1 LSILIYLILGL
12 LTSLLFPP
20 YFFLPLGF
28 IIFPYLCLLLD
39 SNKKYLS
46 DLKIFIRFSNFGF
59 GFFISYLFWIKNPFF
74 VFEETK
80 NFFLVFLL
88 LIILLSLILSLIFTI
103 IIKLGKNIPI
113 IFLIP
118 FIFTSSEYIISLL
131 FYGFPW
137 FTFSLIISS
146 NEYLLFSLKSFGTL
160 FSSYLIIQIFC
171 IPFIFLT
178 KENFKKDLRYLTFF
192 IALPIISLLILNFTE
207 EKNNFKNKT
216 LNLEIFQL
224 NFKNNDQSLTAEK
237 KLQRIIK
244 HIDESDADLLI
255 FGENNFPYLLRDLEL
270 KNIKDSLK
278 ENQTLIIGATRYENN
293 EYYNSLINVNS
304 VNVTYFDKKILVPF
318 GEFLPLRDSLTFL
331 ESIVGP
337 NNYSKGKI
345 ERIITLSNNISFIPV
360 ICYEIVFY
368 WKILNKFNNKSNFI
382 INITNDVWFGNYLG
396 PYQHFY
402 LTKIRAAE
410 FNKPIIRVSN
420 NGISA
425 VIDNN
430 GAVLNK
436 TQLNKTEKFQHKLL
450 FKENNNYVNFH
461 LMFKIYFFTIFIL
474 SIFYYLRT
482 NAKYLSY

>member
-1 LSILIYLILGL
+1 MSILIYFILGL

-28 IIFPYLCLLLD
+28 IIFPSLCFLLE
-39 SNKKYLS
+39 SNKENYS
-46 DLKIFIRFSNFGF
+46 DKNIFNKFSIFGF
-59 GFFISYLFWIKNPFF
+59 GFFISFLFWIKNPFF

-80 NFFLVFLL
+80 IFFLVFLL
-88 LIILLSLILSLIFTI
+88 LIIFLSIILGLIFTI
-103 IIKLGKNIPI
+103 IFKLGKNIPI

-118 FIFTSSEYIISLL
+118 FMFTSSEYIISIF

-137 FTFSLIISS
+137 FTFSLLLSS
-146 NEYLLFSLKSFGTL
+146 NEYLLFSLKLFGTL

-178 KENFKKDLRYLTFF
+178 KENFKQELKYLALF
-192 IALPIISLLILNFTE
+192 ISLPIISLLIVNFNL
-207 EKNNFKNKT
+207 EKNNSKIKT
-216 LNLEIFQL
+216 INMEIFQL
-224 NFKNNDQSLTAEK
+224 NFKNNDQFLTPEK

-244 HIDESDADLLI
+244 HIDESTAELLI
-255 FGENNFPYLLRDLEL
+255 FGENNFPYLLDDLKL
-270 KNIKDSLK
+270 KIIKDSLK

-293 EYYNSLINVNS
+293 KYYNSLLNINLL
-304 VNVTYFDKKILVPF
+304 NVTYFDKKILVPF

-331 ESIVGP
+331 ETIVGQ
-337 NNYSKGKI
+337 NDYSRGKI
-345 ERIITLSNNISFIPV
+345 ERKINLSNNISFIPV

-368 WKILNKFNNKSNFI
+368 WRLLNKLNNESNFI
-382 INITNDVWFGNYLG
+382 VNITNDFWFGDYLG

-430 GAVLNK
+430 GVVLIR
-436 TQLNKTEKFQHKLL
+436 TQFNKTENFKHKLI
-450 FKENNNYVNFH
+450 FKENNNFVNFH
-461 LMFKIYFFTIFIL
+461 LIFKIYLFIIFIL
-474 SIFYYLRT
+474 TTLYYLRK
-482 NAKYLSY
+482 ND

>member
-1 LSILIYLILGL
+1 MSILIYFILGL

-28 IIFPYLCLLLD
+28 IVFPSLCFLLD
-39 SNKKYLS
+39 LNKDNYSK
-46 DLKIFIRFSNFGF
+46 KNIFNNFSIFGF
-59 GFFISYLFWIKNPFF
+59 GFFISYLFWMKNPFF

-88 LIILLSLILSLIFTI
+88 LIILLSVILGLIFTI
-103 IIKLGKNIPI
+103 VFIIGKKIPM

-118 FIFTSSEYIISLL
+118 LMFTSSEYIISIF

-137 FTFSLIISS
+137 FTFSLLLSS
-146 NEYLLFSLKSFGTL
+146 NEYLLFSLKLFGTL

-178 KENFKKDLRYLTFF
+178 KENFKQELKYLSLF
-192 IALPIISLLILNFTE
+192 IALPIIALMITNFNK
-207 EKNNFKNKT
+207 EKNNYKIKT
-216 LNLEIFQL
+216 INLEIFQL
-224 NFKNNDQSLTAEK
+224 NFKNNDKFLTSEK
-237 KLQRIIK
+237 KIQRIIK
-244 HIDESDADLLI
+244 HIEESNADLLI
-255 FGENNFPYLLRDLEL
+255 FGENNFPYLIDGLEV
-270 KNIKDSLK
+270 NIIKDSLK

-293 EYYNSLINVNS
+293 KYYNSLVNIS
-304 VNVTYFDKKILVPF
+304 LVNVTYFDKKILVPF
-318 GEFLPLRDSLTFL
+318 GEFLPLRNSLTFL
-331 ESIVGP
+331 ESIVGQ
-337 NNYSKGKI
+337 NDYSKGKI
-345 ERIITLSNNISFIPV
+345 ERIINLPDNISFIPV

-368 WKILNKFNNKSNFI
+368 WKLLNKLNNNSNFI
-382 INITNDVWFGNYLG
+382 VNITNDFWFGNYLG

-430 GAVLNK
+430 GTVLNK
-436 TQLNKTEKFQHKLL
+436 TEFNKTESFKHKLI
-450 FKENNNYVNFH
+450 FKEINNFVYFH
-461 LMFKIYFFTIFIL
+461 LIFKIYIFIIFIL
-474 SIFYYLRT
+474 TTFYYLRK
-482 NAKYLSY
+482 ND

>member
-1 LSILIYLILGL
+1 MSILIYFVLGL

-28 IIFPYLCLLLD
+28 IIFPSLCFLLD
-39 SNKKYLS
+39 LNKENYS
-46 DLKIFIRFSNFGF
+46 DKNIFNKFSIFGF

-74 VFEETK
+74 IFEETI
-80 NFFLVFLL
+80 NFFPVFLL
-88 LIILLSLILSLIFTI
+88 LIIFLSVILGLIFTI
-103 IIKLGKNIPI
+103 TFKLGKKIPL

-118 FIFTSSEYIISLL
+118 FMFTSSEYIISIF

-137 FTFSLIISS
+137 FTFSLLLSS

-178 KENFKKDLRYLTFF
+178 KENFKQELKYLLLF
-192 IALPIISLLILNFTE
+192 IALPIITLIIINFNV
-207 EKNNFKNKT
+207 EKNNSKIKT
-216 LNLEIFQL
+216 INLEIFQL
-224 NFKNNDQSLTAEK
+224 NFKNNDKFLTSEK

-244 HIDESDADLLI
+244 HIDKSTADLLI
-255 FGENNFPYLLRDLEL
+255 FGENNFPYLLDDLEL
-270 KNIKDSLK
+270 KIIKDFLK

-293 EYYNSLINVNS
+293 KYYNSLININLY
-304 VNVTYFDKKILVPF
+304 NVTYFDKKILVPF

-331 ESIVGP
+331 ESIVGQ
-337 NNYSKGKI
+337 NDYSKGKI
-345 ERIITLSNNISFIPV
+345 ERIINLTDNISFIPV

-368 WKILNKFNNKSNFI
+368 WKLLNKFNNKGNFI
-382 INITNDVWFGNYLG
+382 VNITNDFWFGDYLG

-436 TQLNKTEKFQHKLL
+436 TEFNKTDNIKHKLV
-450 FKENNNYVNFH
+450 FKENNNFVNFH
-461 LMFKIYFFTIFIL
+461 SIFKIYLFIIFTL
-474 SIFYYLRT
+474 TTFYYLRK
-482 NAKYLSY
+482 ND

>member
-1 LSILIYLILGL
+1 MSILIYLILGL

-28 IIFPYLCLLLD
+28 IIFPSLCFLLD
-39 SNKKYLS
+39 SNKENNSGKN
-46 DLKIFIRFSNFGF
+46 IFKKFSIFGF
-59 GFFISYLFWIKNPFF
+59 GFFISYLFWVKNPFF

-88 LIILLSLILSLIFTI
+88 LIILLSVILGLIFTI
-103 IIKLGKNIPI
+103 VIKLGKNIPV
-113 IFLIP
+113 IFLVP
-118 FIFTSSEYIISLL
+118 FMFISSEYIISIL

-137 FTFSLIISS
+137 FTFSLLLSS

-160 FSSYLIIQIFC
+160 FSSYLIIQILC
-171 IPFIFLT
+171 IPFIILT
-178 KENFKKDLRYLTFF
+178 KENFKKELRYLLLF
-192 IALPIISLLILNFTE
+192 IAVPIISLFIVNFNI
-207 EKNNFKNKT
+207 EKNSFKIKT
-216 LNLEIFQL
+216 INLEIFQL
-224 NFKNNDQSLTAEK
+224 NFKNNDKFLTPEI

-244 HIDESDADLLI
+244 HIDESTADLLI
-255 FGENNFPYLLRDLEL
+255 FGENNFPYLLDDLKL
-270 KNIKDSLK
+270 KIIKDSLK

-293 EYYNSLINVNS
+293 KYYNSLVNINL

-331 ESIVGP
+331 ESIVGQ
-337 NNYSKGKI
+337 NDYSKGKV
-345 ERIITLSNNISFIPV
+345 ERIINLPNNISFIPV

-368 WKILNKFNNKSNFI
+368 WKLLNKLNNESNFI
-382 INITNDVWFGNYLG
+382 VNITNDFWFGDYIG

-430 GAVLNK
+430 GVVLIK
-436 TQLNKTEKFQHKLL
+436 TKFNKTENFKYKLV
-450 FKENNNYVNFH
+450 FKKNNNFVNFH
-461 LMFKIYFFTIFIL
+461 SIFKIYLLIIFTF
-474 SIFYYLRT
+474 SIFYYLRK
-482 NAKYLSY
+482 NA

>member
-1 LSILIYLILGL
+1 MSILIYFILGL

-28 IIFPYLCLLLD
+28 IIFPFLCFLLE
-39 SNKKYLS
+39 SNKENYS
-46 DLKIFIRFSNFGF
+46 DKNIFNKFSIFGF

-80 NFFLVFLL
+80 NFFLFFLL
-88 LIILLSLILSLIFTI
+88 LIIFLSVILGLIFTI
-103 IIKLGKNIPI
+103 IFKLGKKIPI
-113 IFLIP
+113 IILIP
-118 FIFTSSEYIISLL
+118 LMFTSSEYIISIF

-137 FTFSLIISS
+137 FTFSLLLSS
-146 NEYLLFSLKSFGTL
+146 NEYLLFSLKLFGTL

-178 KENFKKDLRYLTFF
+178 KENFKQELKYLSLF
-192 IALPIISLLILNFTE
+192 IALPIITLMITNFNKE
-207 EKNNFKNKT
+207 ENNFKIKT
-216 LNLEIFQL
+216 INLEIFQL
-224 NFKNNDQSLTAEK
+224 NFKNNDKFLTSEK

-244 HIDESDADLLI
+244 HIDESNADLLI
-255 FGENNFPYLLRDLEL
+255 FGENNFPYLLDDLEL
-270 KNIKDSLK
+270 KIIKDSLK

-293 EYYNSLINVNS
+293 KYYNSLININLA
-304 VNVTYFDKKILVPF
+304 NVTYFDKKILVPF

-331 ESIVGP
+331 EIIVGQ
-337 NNYSKGKI
+337 NDYSKGKV
-345 ERIITLSNNISFIPV
+345 ERIINLSDNISFIPV

-368 WKILNKFNNKSNFI
+368 WKLLNKFNNTGNFI
-382 INITNDVWFGNYLG
+382 VNITNDFWFGDYLG

-436 TQLNKTEKFQHKLL
+436 TEFNKAENFKHKLL
-450 FKENNNYVNFH
+450 LKENNNFVNFH
-461 LMFKIYFFTIFIL
+461 SIFKIYLFIIFTL
-474 SIFYYLRT
+474 TTFYYLRK
-482 NAKYLSY
+482 NDK

>member
-1 LSILIYLILGL
+1 MSILIYFILGL

-28 IIFPYLCLLLD
+28 IIFPFLCFLLE
-39 SNKKYLS
+39 SNKENYSAKN
-46 DLKIFIRFSNFGF
+46 IFNKFSIFGF

-80 NFFLVFLL
+80 KFFLVFLL
-88 LIILLSLILSLIFTI
+88 LIIFLSVILGLIFTI
-103 IIKLGKNIPI
+103 IFKLGKKIPI
-113 IFLIP
+113 IILIP
-118 FIFTSSEYIISLL
+118 LMFTSSEYIISIF

-137 FTFSLIISS
+137 FTFSLLLSS
-146 NEYLLFSLKSFGTL
+146 NEYLLFSLKLFGTL

-171 IPFIFLT
+171 LPFIFLT
-178 KENFKKDLRYLTFF
+178 KENFKQELKYLSLF
-192 IALPIISLLILNFTE
+192 IALPIITLMIANFNKE
-207 EKNNFKNKT
+207 ENNFKMKT
-216 LNLEIFQL
+216 INLEIFQL

-244 HIDESDADLLI
+244 YINESTSDLLI
-255 FGENNFPYLLRDLEL
+255 FGENNFPYLLDDLEL
-270 KNIKDSLK
+270 KIIKDSLK

-293 EYYNSLINVNS
+293 KYYNSLISINATS
-304 VNVTYFDKKILVPF
+304 VAYFDKKILVPF
-318 GEFLPLRDSLTFL
+318 GEFLPLRNSLTFL

-345 ERIITLSNNISFIPV
+345 ERIINLPNNINFIPV

-368 WKILNKFNNKSNFI
+368 WKLLNKFNNKSHFI
-382 INITNDVWFGNYLG
+382 VNITNDFWFGDYLG

-425 VIDNN
+425 VIDNI
-430 GAVLNK
+430 GAILNK
-436 TQLNKTEKFQHKLL
+436 TQLNKTEIFEHKLS
-450 FKENNNYVNFH
+450 FKENNNYLSFH
-461 LMFKIYFFTIFIL
+461 LIFKIYLFIIFIL
-474 SIFYYLRT
+474 TTFYYFRK
-482 NAKYLSY
+482 NA

>member
-1 LSILIYLILGL
+1 MSILIYFILGL

-28 IIFPYLCLLLD
+28 IIFPSLCFLLD
-39 SNKKYLS
+39 LNKENYS
-46 DLKIFIRFSNFGF
+46 DKNIFTKFSIFGF

-88 LIILLSLILSLIFTI
+88 LIIFLSVILGLIFTI
-103 IIKLGKNIPI
+103 IFKLGKKIPI
-113 IFLIP
+113 IILIP
-118 FIFTSSEYIISLL
+118 IMFTSSEYIISIF

-137 FTFSLIISS
+137 FTFSLLFSS

-178 KENFKKDLRYLTFF
+178 KENFKQELKYLTLF
-192 IALPIISLLILNFTE
+192 ISLPIISLLITNFNL
-207 EKNNFKNKT
+207 EKNNSKIKT
-216 LNLEIFQL
+216 INMEIFQL
-224 NFKNNDQSLTAEK
+224 NFKNNDQFLTPEK

-244 HIDESDADLLI
+244 HIDGSDADLLI
-255 FGENNFPYLLRDLEL
+255 FGENNFPYLLDDLEL
-270 KNIKDSLK
+270 KIIKDSLK

-293 EYYNSLINVNS
+293 KYYNSLVNINL

-318 GEFLPLRDSLTFL
+318 GEFLPLRNSLTFL
-331 ESIVGP
+331 ESIVGQ
-337 NNYSKGKI
+337 NDYSQGKV
-345 ERIITLSNNISFIPV
+345 ERIINLNDNISFIPV

-368 WKILNKFNNKSNFI
+368 WKLLNKLNNKGNFI
-382 INITNDVWFGNYLG
+382 VNITNDFWFGDYLG

-425 VIDNN
+425 VIDNKGN
-430 GAVLNK
+430 VLNK
-436 TQLNKTEKFQHKLL
+436 TEFNKTESFKHKLL
-450 FKENNNYVNFH
+450 FKENNNLLNFH
-461 LMFKIYFFTIFIL
+461 SIFKIYLFIIF
-474 SIFYYLRT
+474 SITTFYYLRK
-482 NAKYLSY
+482 ND

>member
-1 LSILIYLILGL
+1 MSILIYFILGL

-28 IIFPYLCLLLD
+28 IIFPFLCCLLE
-39 SNKKYLS
+39 SNKENYNDKN
-46 DLKIFIRFSNFGF
+46 IFNKFSIFGF

-88 LIILLSLILSLIFTI
+88 LIIFLSVILGLIFTI
-103 IIKLGKNIPI
+103 IFKLGKKIPI
-113 IFLIP
+113 IILIP
-118 FIFTSSEYIISLL
+118 LMFTSSEYIISIF

-137 FTFSLIISS
+137 FTFSLLLSS
-146 NEYLLFSLKSFGTL
+146 NEYLLFSLKLFGTL

-178 KENFKKDLRYLTFF
+178 KENFKQELKYLSLF
-192 IALPIISLLILNFTE
+192 IALPIITLMITNFNKEENNFTI
-207 EKNNFKNKT
+207 KT
-216 LNLEIFQL
+216 INLEIFQL
-224 NFKNNDQSLTAEK
+224 NFKNNDKLLTSEE
-237 KLQRIIK
+237 KLQRIIT
-244 HIDESDADLLI
+244 HIDESNADLLI
-255 FGENNFPYLLRDLEL
+255 FGENNYPYLLDDLEL
-270 KNIKDSLK
+270 NIIKDSLK

-293 EYYNSLINVNS
+293 KYYNSLININLA
-304 VNVTYFDKKILVPF
+304 NVAYFDKKILVPF

-331 ESIVGP
+331 ERIVGQYD
-337 NNYSKGKI
+337 YSKGKV
-345 ERIITLSNNISFIPV
+345 ERIINLSDNISFIPV

-368 WKILNKFNNKSNFI
+368 WKLLNKFNNTGNFI
-382 INITNDVWFGNYLG
+382 VNITNDFWFGDYLG

-425 VIDNN
+425 VINNN

-436 TQLNKTEKFQHKLL
+436 TEFNKTANFKHKLF
-450 FKENNNYVNFH
+450 FKENNNFVNFH
-461 LMFKIYFFTIFIL
+461 LIFKIYLFIIFIL
-474 SIFYYLRT
+474 TTFYYLRK
-482 NAKYLSY
+482 ND